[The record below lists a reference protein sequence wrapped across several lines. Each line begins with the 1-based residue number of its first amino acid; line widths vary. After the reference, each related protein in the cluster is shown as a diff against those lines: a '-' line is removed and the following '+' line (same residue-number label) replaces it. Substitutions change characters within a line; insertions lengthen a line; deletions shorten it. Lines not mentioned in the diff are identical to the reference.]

1 MSRTIKAIE
10 RHMIPRS
17 SRLRVEAPARQ
28 TAQPMRNGERKLVAE
43 WQRGAEILGHAQR
56 KLRLAFAPT
65 QSPALAT
72 LSREFV
78 MSRTLEAITK
88 HTDGSPQ
95 IKPQTMKAM
104 QIHNYGGPEVLHY
117 EDVPRPQPQAGEV
130 LVRIHAAGVNPI
142 DWKVREGHMK
152 DFWPH
157 KFPIILGWDLS
168 GVVEELGRGVSRLK
182 IGDEVYS
189 LPDPTRNGAYAD
201 YIVVREPELA
211 LKPKSLHHIRAAAV
225 PLAAL
230 TAWQSLF
237 DTARLQPGQR
247 VLIHAGSGGVGH
259 FAVQLAKWKGAYVF
273 ATASTKNQDL
283 LRELGVDEPID
294 YTQQRFEDIA
304 RKIDIVLDTLGDET
318 QERSWSVLKKGG
330 VLVSLVQ
337 PPSEEKAK
345 ELGVRAAI
353 IGAQPN
359 GAQLAEIA
367 KIIEAGKLAPVIDRI
382 LPLSEARR
390 AHELSQS
397 GHTHGKIALRVS
409 NGDGAFERKTA
420 TLQ

>member
-1 MSRTIKAIE
+1 MSK
-10 RHMIPRS
+10 
-17 SRLRVEAPARQ
+17 
-28 TAQPMRNGERKLVAE
+28 
-43 WQRGAEILGHAQR
+43 
-56 KLRLAFAPT
+56 
-65 QSPALAT
+65 
-72 LSREFV
+72 
-78 MSRTLEAITK
+78 
-88 HTDGSPQ
+88 
-95 IKPQTMKAM
+95 TMKAIR
-104 QIHNYGGPEVLHY
+104 IHNYGGPEVLQY
-117 EDVPRPQPQAGEV
+117 EDAPRPEPQAGEV
-130 LVRIHAAGVNPI
+130 LVRVHAAGVNPI

-157 KFPIILGWDLS
+157 KFPLILGWDVS
-168 GVVEELGRGVSRLK
+168 GTVEEVGPRVSRFK

-211 LKPKSLHHIRAAAV
+211 RKPNSLHHICAAAI

-237 DTARLQPGQR
+237 DTAQLQPGQR

-259 FAVQLAKWKGAYVF
+259 LAVQLAKWKGAYVF

-294 YTQQRFEDIA
+294 YTQQQFEDIA
-304 RKIDIVLDTLGDET
+304 RKIDIVLDTLGGET

-330 VLVSLVQ
+330 VLASFVAGH
-337 PPSEEKAK
+337 PS
-345 ELGVRAAI
+345 
-353 IGAQPN
+353 

-409 NGDGAFERKTA
+409 NIFRTPNR
-420 TLQ
+420 

>member
-1 MSRTIKAIE
+1 MRAI
-10 RHMIPRS
+10 R
-17 SRLRVEAPARQ
+17 
-28 TAQPMRNGERKLVAE
+28 
-43 WQRGAEILGHAQR
+43 
-56 KLRLAFAPT
+56 
-65 QSPALAT
+65 
-72 LSREFV
+72 
-78 MSRTLEAITK
+78 
-88 HTDGSPQ
+88 
-95 IKPQTMKAM
+95 
-104 QIHNYGGPEVLHY
+104 IHNYGGPEVLQY
-117 EDVPRPQPQAGEV
+117 EDAPRPKPQAGEV
-130 LVRIHAAGVNPI
+130 LVRVKAAGVNPI

-157 KFPIILGWDLS
+157 KFPLILGWDLS
-168 GVVEELGRGVSRLK
+168 GVVEKVGPRVSQFKR
-182 IGDEVYS
+182 GDEVYS

-211 LKPKSLHHIRAAAV
+211 LKPNSLHHIRAAAV

-237 DTARLQPGQR
+237 DTAQLQPGQR

-259 FAVQLAKWKGAYVF
+259 FAVQFAKWKGAYVF

-283 LRELGVDEPID
+283 LRKLGVDKAID
-294 YTQQRFEDIA
+294 YTQQRFEEVA
-304 RKIDIVLDTLGDET
+304 RNIDIVLDTLGDDT

-337 PPSEEKAK
+337 PPSEERAK
-345 ELGVRAAI
+345 ELGVRAALL
-353 IGAQPN
+353 GARPN

-367 KIIEAGKLAPVIDRI
+367 KIIDSGKLAPIIDRI

-409 NGDGAFERKTA
+409 NGDGTLERK
-420 TLQ
+420 QS

>member
-1 MSRTIKAIE
+1 MSR
-10 RHMIPRS
+10 
-17 SRLRVEAPARQ
+17 
-28 TAQPMRNGERKLVAE
+28 
-43 WQRGAEILGHAQR
+43 
-56 KLRLAFAPT
+56 F
-65 QSPALAT
+65 
-72 LSREFV
+72 
-78 MSRTLEAITK
+78 
-88 HTDGSPQ
+88 
-95 IKPQTMKAM
+95 
-104 QIHNYGGPEVLHY
+104 
-117 EDVPRPQPQAGEV
+117 
-130 LVRIHAAGVNPI
+130 
-142 DWKVREGHMK
+142 
-152 DFWPH
+152 
-157 KFPIILGWDLS
+157 
-168 GVVEELGRGVSRLK
+168 K

-211 LKPKSLHHIRAAAV
+211 LKPNSLHHIRAAAV

-237 DTARLQPGQR
+237 DTAQLQPGQR

-294 YTQQRFEDIA
+294 YTQQRFEDVA
-304 RKIDIVLDTLGDET
+304 RNVDIVLDTIGGET

-337 PPSEEKAK
+337 PPSEEKAE
-345 ELGVRAAI
+345 ELGVRAAPWRP
-353 IGAQPN
+353 PN

-367 KIIEAGKLAPVIDRI
+367 KIIDAGELAPVIDRI
-382 LPLSEARR
+382 LPLSEVRR

-397 GHTHGKIALRVS
+397 GHTHGKIVLRVS
-409 NGDGAFERKTA
+409 NGKGTLERK
-420 TLQ
+420 QS